1 MEVQKGATA
10 VPQPHAR
17 TQFRSPPPHLR
28 DFDNTARSTGL
39 LNRLRDVGH
48 KLPSSADTPSH
59 LATLLSFLE
68 PDSSTSSPSLPA
80 RQLAYIEALAA
91 LSPHDASGWDEQAAQ
106 GVVWTKEALELLV
119 EVLEKVGTGTTADLG
134 VGEGGSDCESVRKDA
149 LSARVASWLEGIA
162 EHVARQVRERKDGKG
177 KGKAVEGHSSSSAN
191 SHPQPNLRPQ
201 QQPCPDFPFG
211 RLDAHEAFRT
221 NGIASTS
228 TSGFQQNSSQTLV
241 AGIGPSSLGNE
252 PFIHPSSRRDSSG
265 SIEANGGDAEG
276 PQQVDPKDPANLLTA
291 SGRRVLVYQRIERC
305 MDPPEWYT
313 LGENGERR
321 VKEEDGEDGIGWLGE
336 KDGVDADGDARMAT
350 QVEGAQGRRRSERAP
365 SPPSERE
372 ARKAASQ
379 VEDERAD
386 DVEEVLEE
394 PSPAQKPRD
403 GVEGGGAQSNGVA
416 GAQDGAEENGA
427 PAKKAHLTSPA
438 SQHRR
443 SPSDSSAARSPSRS
457 PTPPPAQQQQ
467 KQKVQRQKPLVKKA
481 QAGLFKPPGE
491 AEEDEAEDATFSKD
505 RKGKGKAVAPAL
517 KKREREE
524 QDEELDELESDV
536 DGEVEASGDEP
547 AERGGASTSAKGG
560 KRKKVVAAP
569 AKKRPLPTVKKTG
582 AATRSSPRKAASAS
596 KAALS
601 TSTSKTVKRRVS
613 RSYTSSE
620 DDEVDQ
626 LATDE
631 EHDNRPPPKKRTRA
645 SSEHASSTQRA
656 RKTSSSTSAST
667 ALSPKVGKKAAP
679 AKKSTPAPVKS
690 QRPVKEG
697 SRRSARMS
705 SEAPGVKKEEE
716 VFVEAGTIGFAVQR
730 TAGSRCWP
738 VWILRSDEDGVVF
751 CPLPG
756 TRPIADAEPVICANS
771 LQLVSSP
778 PIAPVP
784 DGTPILDTA
793 KAKAL
798 KLAQEL
804 AADKRELKKWVARVE
819 KVWAEQEVE
828 ESE

>member
-1 MEVQKGATA
+1 
-10 VPQPHAR
+10 
-17 TQFRSPPPHLR
+17 
-28 DFDNTARSTGL
+28 DL
-39 LNRLRDVGH
+39 LDRLRDTVH
-48 KLPSSADTPSH
+48 KCPSSTDTPSH
-59 LATLLSFLE
+59 LDTLFSFLE

-80 RQLAYIEALAA
+80 RQLAYLEALAT
-91 LSPHDASGWDEQAAQ
+91 LSPYDAGGWEEKAAQ
-106 GVVWTKEALELLV
+106 GVVWTKEALEQLV

-134 VGEGGSDCESVRKDA
+134 EGELDGESARKDV
-149 LSARVASWLEGIA
+149 LSARAVSWLEGIA
-162 EHVARQVRERKDGKG
+162 EHVTRQLREMKDVKG

-191 SHPQPNLRPQ
+191 SHPQPNLRLQ
-201 QQPCPDFPFG
+201 QQASPDFPFG
-211 RLDAHEAFRT
+211 RLGADEALRT

-228 TSGFQQNSSQTLV
+228 TSGFQPNSSQTLV

-252 PFIHPSSRRDSSG
+252 PSTHPSCRRDSSR
-265 SIEANGGDAEG
+265 SNEANGANAEG
-276 PQQVDPKDPANLLTA
+276 PQQVDPKDPANLLTS

-305 MDPPEWYT
+305 MEPPEWYT
-313 LGENGERR
+313 LGESGERR
-321 VKEEDGEDGIGWLGE
+321 VKEEDGEDGTAWLGE
-336 KDGVDADGDARMAT
+336 KDGVGTNGDAKTAER
-350 QVEGAQGRRRSERAP
+350 VEEVQQRGRSDWAP
-365 SPPSERE
+365 SPSSERKARE
-372 ARKAASQ
+372 AALQ

-394 PSPAQKPRD
+394 PSPAQKLR
-403 GVEGGGAQSNGVA
+403 
-416 GAQDGAEENGA
+416 DGAEEGGAQPNGVPGAQDDAQKNGA

-438 SQHRR
+438 SQHQR
-443 SPSDSSAARSPSRS
+443 SPSDSSVARSPSRS

-467 KQKVQRQKPLVKKA
+467 QKKVLRQKPLVKKA
-481 QAGLFKPPGE
+481 QAGLFKPPSE
-491 AEEDEAEDATFSKD
+491 VDEDEAEDATLSKD
-505 RKGKGKAVAPAL
+505 KKGKGKAVAPAS

-536 DGEVEASGDEP
+536 DGEVEASGNEQNED
-547 AERGGASTSAKGG
+547 GGASTSAKGG

-569 AKKRPLPTVKKTG
+569 AKKRPLPTVKKAG

-596 KAALS
+596 RAALS
-601 TSTSKTVKRRVS
+601 TSTSKTVKRNVS

-620 DDEVDQ
+620 EDEVDQ

-631 EHDNRPPPKKRTRA
+631 EHDNP
-645 SSEHASSTQRA
+645 
-656 RKTSSSTSAST
+656 RKTSSSTSAS
-667 ALSPKVGKKAAP
+667 AAPSPKAGKKAAP

-738 VWILRSDEDGVVF
+738 VWVRREFLNPLSTSHALTSRAAQILQSDEDGVVF

-804 AADKRELKKWVARVE
+804 AADKRELRKWVARVE
-819 KVWAEQEVE
+819 KVWAEQEEE